1 MNDALLA
8 CSVGDIAWLKRCLSS
23 DCDLFTT
30 NKDVS
35 HSLLVAAALVTMLI
49 LRLQGLN
56 CLHLAAKNSHLDC
69 LIYLLNNFSITVDE
83 AVPSSGC
90 TALHFSISTKSG
102 SVKSLQCMKLLLER
116 GADHNK
122 YVKNLYSDLQSNLWQ
137 CFRPNRDG
145 QTALHIA
152 TRKGYTKCLQKLLEQ
167 GANIDLRVSVFVSS
181 TYSHLIVFTLQDKD
195 GRTAYDIA
203 ILHGQFECARLLR
216 ALHWATRKDKGLNSE
231 LQDRAERQKQE
242 QEKRAIDAR
251 LRKEAAERAYT
262 HWAHKKSKPTRQPP
276 AACRERQ
283 ERKSQSQ
290 TPQTCSSCK
299 ATGTRKSSAKPS
311 NSKINSTMKV
321 VMHQAKRNVES
332 TGKPAKMHPYTN
344 YPPRKQKRSSH
355 IGKSS
360 RTSTTASS
368 PAPPSK
374 CATLDIRKR
383 NSVMSEVESLPP
395 QSTTDGKDNCHIETS
410 MSECPSSSELNLS
423 FLRRS
428 ASYPGIEADTNENK
442 VHFLVGGMDDTEV
455 EEGDGEYDED
465 EDIAFHDVSKADSLS
480 SLPVVLTK
488 DRTPAEIIKL
498 LRDLG
503 SNKSSSGSHSRNLR
517 HRRLSYQRRFSLGAI
532 PEGQIVTNYSNESM
546 VSLDELSTR
555 PRLMDLSPRGSTAW
569 EEEDEVDDQL
579 QQTQDE
585 GDTLWTSN
593 PFELVEV
600 HDGREDHEE
609 ECTEVGSASGA
620 VGSKKPLQLQALN
633 IVNFAWDTTSNSV
646 QTNVTKSP
654 MIPANHSWPSTTV
667 STLPRSSSPSP
678 PPSPSYQNTLA
689 TSPNLNR
696 RLTPKSKHVSSTTG
710 KVKILEAKTSSL
722 KSASSP
728 STELESTH
736 TTEHSDWGLTLP
748 LITQNDSCSGL
759 ASPDSPPTTPLPAH
773 SLFGGMGGLGSK
785 SMISFVTP
793 TPVNS
798 GNDHEASTV
807 YHTEPS
813 QQPKMKRRIKS
824 APNMSSLQQQA
835 TETQPL
841 KTSLFTFGGR
851 LQQ

>member
-1 MNDALLA
+1 M
-8 CSVGDIAWLKRCLSS
+8 
-23 DCDLFTT
+23 
-30 NKDVS
+30 
-35 HSLLVAAALVTMLI
+35 
-49 LRLQGLN
+49 
-56 CLHLAAKNSHLDC
+56 
-69 LIYLLNNFSITVDE
+69 
-83 AVPSSGC
+83 
-90 TALHFSISTKSG
+90 
-102 SVKSLQCMKLLLER
+102 
-116 GADHNK
+116 
-122 YVKNLYSDLQSNLWQ
+122 
-137 CFRPNRDG
+137 
-145 QTALHIA
+145 
-152 TRKGYTKCLQKLLEQ
+152 
-167 GANIDLRVSVFVSS
+167 SVFVSS
-181 TYSHLIVFTLQDKD
+181 THSHLIIFTLQDKD
-195 GRTAYDIA
+195 GHTAYDIA

-231 LQDRAERQKQE
+231 LQDRTERQRQQ

-299 ATGTRKSSAKPS
+299 AAGTRKSSAKPS
-311 NSKINSTMKV
+311 NPKINSTMKV
-321 VMHQAKRNVES
+321 TMHQAKRNIES
-332 TGKPAKMHPYTN
+332 TGKPAKLHPYTN
-344 YPPRKQKRSSH
+344 YPPRKQKRSSTY

-368 PAPPSK
+368 PAPASN
-374 CATLDIRKR
+374 CTTLDIRKR
-383 NSVMSEVESLPP
+383 NPATSKVASLPP
-395 QSTTDGKDNCHIETS
+395 QDGKDNCHTENTS

-423 FLRRS
+423 FLKRS
-428 ASYPGIEADTNENK
+428 ASYPGIEVDTNKNK
-442 VHFLVGGMDDTEV
+442 VHFLVGGMDDMEE
-455 EEGDGEYDED
+455 EEGDGGYDED
-465 EDIAFHDVSKADSLS
+465 EDIAFHDVSKANSLS

-546 VSLDELSTR
+546 GSLDELSTR
-555 PRLMDLSPRGSTAW
+555 TRLMDLSPSGSTTW

-593 PFELVEV
+593 PFELVEA
-600 HDGREDHEE
+600 HDVKEAHEE
-609 ECTEVGSASGA
+609 ECTEVGSAPGT
-620 VGSKKPLQLQALN
+620 VESKKPLQLQALN
-633 IVNFAWDTTSNSV
+633 IVNLAWNTTSNSV

-654 MIPANHSWPSTTV
+654 MVPANHSWPFITV
-667 STLPRSSSPSP
+667 SPLPRSSSPSP
-678 PPSPSYQNTLA
+678 PSPSHQNTLT

-696 RLTPKSKHVSSTTG
+696 PLTPKSKHVSTTG
-710 KVKILEAKTSSL
+710 KGKILEAKTSCSTPSPN
-722 KSASSP
+722 SAFLP
-728 STELESTH
+728 STERESTQ
-736 TTEHSDWGLTLP
+736 TTEHSDWGPTLP
-748 LITQNDSCSGL
+748 LVTLNDSPSGL
-759 ASPDSPPTTPLPAH
+759 ASPDSPPTSPLPAH
-773 SLFGGMGGLGSK
+773 SLFGGMGGLASK

-798 GNDHEASTV
+798 GIDHETSTV
-807 YHTEPS
+807 HHTDPS
-813 QQPKMKRRIKS
+813 QQPKIKRRIKS
-824 APNMSSLQQQA
+824 APNMLSLQQQA